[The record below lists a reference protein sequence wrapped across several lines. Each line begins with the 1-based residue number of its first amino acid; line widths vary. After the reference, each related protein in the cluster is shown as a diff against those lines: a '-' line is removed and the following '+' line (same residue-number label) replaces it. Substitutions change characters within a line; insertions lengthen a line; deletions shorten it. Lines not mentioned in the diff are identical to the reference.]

1 MAVEGKRRC
10 YHSARD
16 GPRCASCRQL
26 IKSFIEE
33 GVKLAA
39 KHVEK
44 YFEGENRDSH
54 PLQRIYPFL
63 YFDRI
68 ILRVEEDP
76 LNFSSRSIL
85 PSEISLLLVEMATI
99 HENDE
104 I

>member
-44 YFEGENRDSH
+44 YFEGENRDSD
-54 PLQRIYPFL
+54 PLQL
-63 YFDRI
+63 LD
-68 ILRVEEDP
+68 L
-76 LNFSSRSIL
+76 S
-85 PSEISLLLVEMATI
+85 ISLFRSYNFPSYAWKKI
-99 HENDE
+99 H
-104 I
+104 

>member
-39 KHVEK
+39 KHVEE
-44 YFEGENRDSH
+44 YFEGENRDSD

-68 ILRVEEDP
+68 IFQVARGR
-76 LNFSSRSIL
+76 RSIKFFLEINSPFRDL
-85 PSEISLLLVEMATI
+85 PPPR
-99 HENDE
+99 
-104 I
+104 